1 MHYTEIEMMEI
12 MSTTTKIFAR
22 NPVVLL
28 MRVATHFEYS
38 ARTAYLK
45 ICIQKF
51 IKPVV

>member
-1 MHYTEIEMMEI
+1 MMEI

-22 NPVVLL
+22 NPVVVL